1 MLHCAPFSRVG
12 ESGSYGQKL
21 CSSGGIGGSYGRKLV
36 PFCVCCGH
44 YFQKFCY
51 PSSRMGSSSSVAV
64 SSDQGTFYLTVIQIR
79 RGSQCPL
86 NRTIFLGVRAYFS
99 RGNDVSSSVAVS
111 SDQETFYATAIQ
123 RGSHSPGLSSN
134 TMIFSGVRASFS
146 RGDDQRTS
154 CRHRLLPYC
163 QNIHHHQKSWRT
175 Y

>member
-1 MLHCAPFSRVG
+1 MCYSPCSRVG
-12 ESGSYGQKL
+12 KASSYGQKL
-21 CSSGGIGGSYGRKLV
+21 CSSGGVGGSYGRKLV
-36 PFCVCCGH
+36 PFCACCGH
-44 YFQKFCY
+44 HFQKFCY
-51 PSSRMGSSSSVAV
+51 PSSRMASSSSVSV
-64 SSDQGTFYLTVIQIR
+64 SSDATAIQIQ

-86 NRTIFLGVRAYFS
+86 NRTIFWGVRAYFS

-111 SDQETFYATAIQ
+111 PDQETFYATAIQ
-123 RGSHSPGLSSN
+123 QWSHCPGLSPN

-146 RGDDQRTS
+146 RENDQRTS